1 LWVPIVPINWT
12 LMPVCSN
19 LLPSFGLIVT
29 APFTD
34 SPSMYRGAFSRL
46 FFSSFMSIICLSSV
60 SSSRSMS
67 MSTGVEKKYDMIAIG
82 ESSVIRRKYGLHH
95 IRVDAL
101 MSEAR

>member
-1 LWVPIVPINWT
+1 
-12 LMPVCSN
+12 
-19 LLPSFGLIVT
+19 
-29 APFTD
+29 
-34 SPSMYRGAFSRL
+34 
-46 FFSSFMSIICLSSV
+46 
-60 SSSRSMS
+60 